1 MPRRKKEK
9 VMNSSHAC
17 TDYELRFNALFAG
30 RRNYA
35 FPCDAL
41 GHVDIDS
48 LSERARIN
56 YLYARAVMGIEL
68 AWPEVRPSLWH

>member
-1 MPRRKKEK
+1 MMTPS
-9 VMNSSHAC
+9 NG
-17 TDYELRFNALFAG
+17 YELRFQALFEG

-41 GHVDIDS
+41 GHVDMDA

-56 YLYARAVMGIEL
+56 YLYARAVMGIDL
-68 AWPEVRPSLWH
+68 ARPEVRASLAH

>member
-1 MPRRKKEK
+1 M
-9 VMNSSHAC
+9 MTHGYG
-17 TDYELRFNALFAG
+17 YELRFQALLEG

-41 GHVDIDS
+41 GQVDMDA
-48 LSERARIN
+48 LSECARIN

-68 AWPEVRPSLWH
+68 SWPEVRPNLVH